1 MCIRLVGPTSFCF
14 LTVMRWICCHHH
26 ALYDTLWHN
35 EPKATGQP
43 GKITLYSFYVD
54 LRSRTLLNRNTTNN
68 FRKKLPWAWANQEME
83 EKCLKFQRLL
93 INCSSSLKSS
103 LANPRA
109 PRYPLPNKANAKLEN
124 PVLAPT
130 GIKTLPNWG
139 SRVSAQIHH
148 VGGVCGA
155 YTSIKVLCFAYGF
168 RLLVVFGTLKS
179 GHNRLSHRVT
189 VMELSLKLYICIYT

>member
-1 MCIRLVGPTSFCF
+1 MILLLLLGSFLVYFCAYTTMPVIDQATCPSWANCSTMLSAEAMGETLICK
-14 LTVMRWICCHHH
+14 LTPSWASMAPVW
-26 ALYDTLWHN
+26 
-35 EPKATGQP
+35 
-43 GKITLYSFYVD
+43 
-54 LRSRTLLNRNTTNN
+54 TLLNRNTTNN

-155 YTSIKVLCFAYGF
+155 
-168 RLLVVFGTLKS
+168 
-179 GHNRLSHRVT
+179 
-189 VMELSLKLYICIYT
+189 